1 MLRSLVGSEMCIRDS
16 INAEYGEQESARNMQ
31 ALPSTQPKPRSEY
44 TRQFQAY
51 VQDALQGYTPRQGKF
66 HGPIEDMGLTPDQV
80 TKHPTRHMALPVLSL
95 TGLSL
100 CVGEAHDR
108 RRNSSRRPRERPETS
123 RPTRA
128 SALLIQASQA
138 ERATVTTSPSRPGA
152 CPVAAPAPRSDRTRR
167 AHAGP

>member
-80 TKHPTRHMALPVLSL
+80 RHMTDDEILAVALENDLKR
-95 TGLSL
+95 
-100 CVGEAHDR
+100 VG
-108 RRNSSRRPRERPETS
+108 PREPRPYSYKPRKQKE
-123 RPTRA
+123 P
-128 SALLIQASQA
+128 
-138 ERATVTTSPSRPGA
+138 PSRPA
-152 CPVAAPAPRSDRTRR
+152 PPDLEHAPWPHQHLAAIEPAEPMPDHERELRHQMFDSYVRDSLD
-167 AHAGP
+167 G